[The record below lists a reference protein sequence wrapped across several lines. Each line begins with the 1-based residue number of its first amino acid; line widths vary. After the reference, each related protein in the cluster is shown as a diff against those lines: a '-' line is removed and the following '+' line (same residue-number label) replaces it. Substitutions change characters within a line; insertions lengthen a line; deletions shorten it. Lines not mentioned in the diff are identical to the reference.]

1 MIKHRKKIVINANI
15 EKVWF
20 FMINFSRS
28 LIFDRNYTLIELP
41 SNYSVNNELQF
52 KIHAKY
58 LMRKIQMYAEIKK
71 CTPPLNLELHCIK
84 NNGFTFNHV
93 KIFDLKSINEKTQ
106 LCYTVK
112 GEFHNFIFNIFY
124 SPILKLAFN
133 LELEYI
139 KKAIESSEIHTTPK
153 KLHTLVK

>member
-41 SNYSVNNELQF
+41 SNYSVNNELKF

-58 LMRKIQMYAEIKK
+58 LMRKM
-71 CTPPLNLELHCIK
+71 N
-84 NNGFTFNHV
+84 
-93 KIFDLKSINEKTQ
+93 
-106 LCYTVK
+106 
-112 GEFHNFIFNIFY
+112 
-124 SPILKLAFN
+124 
-133 LELEYI
+133 
-139 KKAIESSEIHTTPK
+139 
-153 KLHTLVK
+153 